1 MDSLSRSHCACVAMF
16 WFALH
21 HSGKGGKHQDGPQ
34 RSITL
39 RDITTTPV
47 PTGELR
53 SVVDIW
59 DGRRAVLA
67 LNFSFPSIAIGF
79 RRRAVDL
86 QRVVGHAEG

>member
-1 MDSLSRSHCACVAMF
+1 MF

-21 HSGKGGKHQDGPQ
+21 HSGKGGKYQDGPQ

-39 RDITTTPV
+39 RDITPTPV

-67 LNFSFPSIAIGF
+67 LNFLFLQSRSGSVDVLLIFSEWSGMLKVNLIGGGL
-79 RRRAVDL
+79 AT
-86 QRVVGHAEG
+86 